1 MIHARIAGMGFHGV
15 NYALQCGVW
24 ENLGC
29 MRVEIDGAIV
39 TYGRALLG
47 LGYCKGEREWL

>member
-1 MIHARIAGMGFHGV
+1 MASIMRCMGGV
-15 NYALQCGVW
+15 L
-24 ENLGC
+24 EHLGC
-29 MRVEIDGAIV
+29 MRVDIDEAIV